1 MRINLQSV
9 FGKKMP
15 KPDTTN
21 PYVNARRSWN
31 SHVGSVMEYGT
42 IGFFGGLLC
51 LLIALAAVG
60 GIAYIGSQSK
70 FIPLV
75 YQKDASGNTI
85 SMTRADRIPDAK
97 VDDYR
102 SAVGDFISN
111 IRLVTPDAELQG
123 KAIWHA
129 YAYLAPSDPA
139 TLKAN
144 EYLNATKEANPYN
157 RAANET
163 VSVDIKSVLQQS
175 QNSWQVD
182 WLETIRARDGSPKGA
197 PYMMRALVTIYQNPD
212 AELKDQQMFWNP
224 HHIFIKD
231 FNWSKQF

>member
-1 MRINLQSV
+1 
-9 FGKKMP
+9 MP

-31 SHVGSVMEYGT
+31 SHVGSMMEYGT

-51 LLIALAAVG
+51 LFIALGAVG
-60 GIAYIGSQSK
+60 GIIYIGSQSK

-85 SMTRADRIPDAK
+85 SMTRADHIPDAK

-102 SAVGDFISN
+102 TAVGEFITN
-111 IRLVTPDAELQG
+111 IRTVTPDSELQG

-129 YAYLAPSDPA
+129 YAYLSPDDPA

-144 EYLNATKEANPYN
+144 EYLNGSKEVNPYN

-163 VSVDIKSVLQQS
+163 VNVELKSVLQQS

-182 WLETIRARDGSPKGA
+182 WLETIRERDGTPKGT
-197 PYMMRALVTIYQNPD
+197 PYMMRALVTIYQDQD

-224 HHIFIKD
+224 HYIFIKD
-231 FNWSKQF
+231 YNWSQLF